1 MPIGAN
7 AMPDAVSTALPRLT
21 PSSVADLECPLKYKT
36 LRIDRNW
43 GTNNRDFGPAIAH
56 GTAVHDV
63 LRQVIRTRTGDEA
76 GLEHVEALARQ
87 AVYRG
92 RYPEGTDR
100 GQATEKVLS
109 TVRAYVDSD
118 DDIGNTLSVE
128 RPEEF
133 DYWHNNAPLFR
144 VSVKLDRV
152 LVRPDAPT
160 TLVIRDYKLTA
171 RPKIS
176 LPEAMLYLW
185 AAKKA
190 FRDQGFTEFLLE
202 YDFID
207 PDNRVTREVV
217 SGHDVRGQ
225 HPLIVEA
232 AVKVIRATDWP
243 PCVGE
248 ACVYCPLRGK
258 TCHVLPAEHM
268 KDGQDVF

>member
-1 MPIGAN
+1 MS
-7 AMPDAVSTALPRLT
+7 DTVTTALPRLT
-21 PSSVADLECPLKYKT
+21 PSSVADLECALKYKT

-43 GTNNRDFGPAIAH
+43 GSNNRDFGAAIAH

-63 LRQVIRTRTGDEA
+63 LRRVVRPGGKYEA
-76 GLEHVEALARQ
+76 DLEHVEALARQ

-92 RYPEGTDR
+92 RYPAGTDR
-100 GQATEKVLS
+100 DGATEKVLS
-109 TVRAYVDSD
+109 TVRAYVASD
-118 DDIGNTLSVE
+118 DDLANTISVE

-133 DYWHNNAPLFR
+133 DYWHNAAPLFR
-144 VSVKLDRV
+144 VSVKIDRI
-152 LVRPDAPT
+152 LVRPESPT

-176 LPEAMLYLW
+176 LPEAFLYLW

-190 FRDQGFTEFLLE
+190 FGSQGYDEFLFE

-232 AVKVIRATDWP
+232 AVRVIRADEWP
-243 PCVGE
+243 ACVGE
-248 ACVYCPLRGK
+248 ACIYCPLRGTE
-258 TCHVLPAEHM
+258 TCPALPAEHM
-268 KDGQDVF
+268 IDGQDVF